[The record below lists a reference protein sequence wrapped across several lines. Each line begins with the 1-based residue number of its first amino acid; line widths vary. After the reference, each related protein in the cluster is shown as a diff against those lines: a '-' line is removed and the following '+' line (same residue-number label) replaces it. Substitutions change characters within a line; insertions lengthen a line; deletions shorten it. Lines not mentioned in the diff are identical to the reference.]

1 VLRPRIKPGHAPQL
15 RENGAVWFGPWLHG
29 MATELADDSG
39 VVWAICERLDG
50 TRTRDELV
58 HEVVRLFPGEVT
70 VGEADEVLDFLVQ
83 SGWIQ
88 DQEAPI
94 PHELT
99 ARDLERYR
107 RGMEYLETVNL
118 SPETDGY
125 RLQARL
131 KASRVTVLGVGVV
144 GSAVAANLA
153 ASGVGH
159 VHCVDHDV
167 IELSNL
173 SRQLLFTEAD
183 QGQRKVDVTVRRLR
197 ELNGDIEVTG
207 TDALLDGPHAV
218 ARVVQ
223 GSDAFV
229 LCADRPRGLIR
240 MWANEAG
247 YRSRI
252 PWLTAAYTG
261 PEFSLAAF
269 VPGRTACAACM
280 AAEARDAAVANG
292 FPPPVPPDEKDDT
305 HQVIAA
311 SAQISGHYLALET
324 LHLLL
329 GMRVQ
334 TAGRSLQRFLIDY
347 DQQRYVES
355 RPRPDCPV
363 GCGDLMPR

>member
-1 VLRPRIKPGHAPQL
+1 VLRPRIKPGHAPRL
-15 RENGAVWFGPWLHG
+15 RDNGAVWFGPWLHG

-50 TRTRDELV
+50 TRTRDGLV
-58 HEVVRLFPGEVT
+58 HEIAEAFPGEVT
-70 VGEADEVLDFLVQ
+70 ADEAGEVLEFLID
-83 SGWIQ
+83 SGWVQ
-88 DQEAPI
+88 DLEAPI
-94 PHELT
+94 PPELT

-107 RGMEYLETVNL
+107 RGIEYLETVNL
-118 SPETDGY
+118 RPETDGY

-131 KASRVTVLGVGVV
+131 KASRVTVLGVGGV

-153 ASGVGH
+153 ASGVGR

-167 IELSNL
+167 VELSNL
-173 SRQLLFTEAD
+173 SRQLLFAESD
-183 QGQRKVDVTVRRLR
+183 RGQRKVDVTVRRLR
-197 ELNGDIEVTG
+197 ELNSDIEVTG
-207 TDALLDGPHAV
+207 TDALLDGPDAV
-218 ARVVQ
+218 LRAVE

-252 PWLTAAYTG
+252 PWLTSAYTG

-269 VPGRTACAACM
+269 VPGRTACAACL
-280 AAEARDAAVANG
+280 AADARDEGIANG
-292 FPPPVPPDEKDDT
+292 FPPAALPDEKDDT
-305 HQVIAA
+305 HQVTAA

-324 LHLLL
+324 IHLLL

-363 GCGDLMPR
+363 GCGDLISP